1 MRPGLAHLK
10 KANVFDP
17 TYPTTFFHF
26 FELLPQADLETIF
39 KSYDLIG
46 FFSFDPLLFKV
57 YHSFELSNCV
67 HKL

>member
-17 TYPTTFFHF
+17 TYQATFFHF

-39 KSYDLIG
+39 KSYDLIV
-46 FFSFDPLLFKV
+46 FFLLIRC
-57 YHSFELSNCV
+57 YLRYIIPSN
-67 HKL
+67 

>member
-46 FFSFDPLLFKV
+46 FFLLIRC
-57 YHSFELSNCV
+57 YLRYIIPSN
-67 HKL
+67 